1 MKKHFLIGLLAC
13 LLISAPLSG
22 CSTSNSANNNSSV
35 SVTTGDT
42 EKISNITAYVNLN
55 NNSTEITGD
64 STGISIDGNKISIL
78 AGGTYSFSGTLDDGQ
93 IIVDTESSQNVYIVL
108 NGVNLSCSNNSPIYI
123 KNANKTVIGL
133 ADNTKNYINDAESY
147 TFEDNSDEPNA
158 AIYSKDD
165 LVFIGNGSLE
175 VNGNYDKGING
186 KDDLTIEN
194 GNITVNSKGDAIR
207 GKDSL
212 TITNGNITINSGA
225 DGLKSNNDTD
235 KEKGN
240 VYIKG
245 GTINIIS
252 AEDGIQGENIVTVD
266 SADIN
271 ITSGGGSKNA
281 NSHTEEMP
289 PGGFGNMMNQQNN
302 NDMTPGNDTNMPPAP
317 PQSNNSS
324 DKTTTDEETVSTKGI
339 KAGSE
344 ITINSGNITIDS
356 CDDAVHSNNNL
367 TINGGTI
374 EISSGDDGL
383 HADTTLNINNGNI
396 NILTSY
402 EGIESETIN
411 LNDGTIH
418 LVSSDDGIN
427 ASGSS
432 TSNAENSPAGPGSP
446 MSESSGTGMLNING
460 GYIFVDA
467 SGDGLDANGSAYM
480 TGGTVLVCG
489 PTNGGNG
496 ALDYDNK
503 FEISGGTLIAAGSS
517 GMAQS
522 FSDTSTQN
530 FVSINLSSQPANTI
544 VNIQDSAGNN
554 IITFAPSKTFEALTI
569 SSPDLKN
576 GETYTVYTG
585 GTMSSDSKDGLY
597 SNDGT
602 YSNGTKINSFT
613 ISSVNN
619 SVVQDGVT
627 VNTRGPGGGRGM
639 GGRKGMMNMNN
650 N

>member
-13 LLISAPLSG
+13 FLISAPLTG
-22 CSTSNSANNNSSV
+22 CSTSGLISANSNI
-35 SVTTGDT
+35 SVTAGDT
-42 EKISNITAYVNLN
+42 EKISKITTYINLD
-55 NNSTEITGD
+55 NNSTEVTGD
-64 STGISIDGNKISIL
+64 STGVSIDGNKISIL

-108 NGVNLSCSNNSPIYI
+108 NGVNISCSNNSPIYI

-133 ADNTKNYINDAESY
+133 ADNTENFINDGELY
-147 TFEDNSDEPNA
+147 TLEENSDEPNA

-212 TITNGNITINSGA
+212 TITNGNIIINSGA

-235 KEKGN
+235 EGKGN
-240 VYIKG
+240 VTIKG
-245 GTINIIS
+245 GTINITS
-252 AEDGIQGENIVTVD
+252 TEDGIQGENIVTVD

-271 ITSGGGSKNA
+271 IISGGGNTNA
-281 NSHTEEMP
+281 EPHTEEMP
-289 PGGFGNMMNQQNN
+289 PGGFAGMMNPQNSN
-302 NDMTPGNDTNMPPAP
+302 IPNDMMVGNNTNMPPTP

-324 DKTTTDEETVSTKGI
+324 TESTSTEDTVSTKGI

-356 CDDAVHSNNNL
+356 CDDSIHSNDVLN
-367 TINGGTI
+367 INGGNI

-383 HADTTLNINNGNI
+383 HADNTLNINNGNI

-411 LNDGTIH
+411 INDGTIH
-418 LVSSDDGIN
+418 LVASDDGVN
-427 ASGSS
+427 ASGGSS
-432 TSNAENSPAGPGSP
+432 TIETGSH
-446 MSESSGTGMLNING
+446 MSESSGTGVLNING
-460 GYIFVDA
+460 GYIYVDA
-467 SGDGLDANGSAYM
+467 AGDGLDANGSMYM
-480 TGGTVLVCG
+480 TGGTAIVCG

-503 FEISGGTLIAAGSS
+503 FDISGGTLIAAGSS

-522 FSDTSTQN
+522 CSDTSTQN
-530 FVSINLSSQPANTI
+530 FVSTNLSSQAANTI

-554 IITFAPSKTFEALTI
+554 IVTFAPAKTFEALTI
-569 SSPDLKN
+569 SSPNLKT

-602 YSNGTKINSFT
+602 YSDGTKINSFT
-613 ISSVNN
+613 ISSVKNN
-619 SVVQDGVT
+619 VIEDGVT
-627 VNTRGPGGGRGM
+627 INTRSSGGGRGM
-639 GGRKGMMNMNN
+639 GGNKGMMNNR
-650 N
+650 